1 MLALVGL
8 PVLGLL
14 VGLPFRDGT
23 ERFAGSGPSLV
34 VMYLMTWS
42 FLTVLGG
49 GQEEPGW
56 RGFALPRMQERM
68 GPLAASVLLGVLWG
82 LWHLPVF
89 ILIPGYNSTSGGVV
103 SIAVSVLVFTA
114 VGAVGQSLLLTWLFN
129 NTRGSVLLV
138 VLAHGSLN
146 AGSGFV
152 APSTASSMA
161 RLDVVRCRRPD
172 RDGGD
177 TRDPVL
183 STGGHSRRR
192 ERRAGATPNEGVRSG
207 LFISRLRW
215 ENSRMTRRSTT
226 LTAIVVVVLLAWAG
240 VSQTFWRP
248 FSPSSTTSP
257 GAVTAIEVRRGVDGL
272 TVTTGERTEVR
283 QFVSSW
289 IPGRSGD
296 VIVNGTTLTLGGCG
310 WWCRVRYEVS
320 VPAGVQLTGR
330 LDSGDLTAENVGNV
344 TFTTGSGSIRLASV
358 DGPISVETGSGDIHI
373 IGATDA
379 VQASAGSGNITVT
392 DPGGTV
398 TAQTG
403 SGNIDLTLAAPS
415 TATLHTGSGNITARV
430 PAGPYRIA
438 GKTGSGNRDIT
449 VATDPASTYVLT
461 LDTGSGNVRVQPR

>member
-1 MLALVGL
+1 
-8 PVLGLL
+8 
-14 VGLPFRDGT
+14 
-23 ERFAGSGPSLV
+23 
-34 VMYLMTWS
+34 
-42 FLTVLGG
+42 
-49 GQEEPGW
+49 
-56 RGFALPRMQERM
+56 
-68 GPLAASVLLGVLWG
+68 
-82 LWHLPVF
+82 
-89 ILIPGYNSTSGGVV
+89 
-103 SIAVSVLVFTA
+103 
-114 VGAVGQSLLLTWLFN
+114 
-129 NTRGSVLLV
+129 
-138 VLAHGSLN
+138 
-146 AGSGFV
+146 
-152 APSTASSMA
+152 
-161 RLDVVRCRRPD
+161 
-172 RDGGD
+172 
-177 TRDPVL
+177 
-183 STGGHSRRR
+183 
-192 ERRAGATPNEGVRSG
+192 
-207 LFISRLRW
+207 
-215 ENSRMTRRSTT
+215 MTRRSTT